1 MTLTARHDRAGNGS
15 RPLAAAAAIILLLWA
30 GGPLAQESLTREQA
44 REQLEERKSELAA
57 ARQKELE
64 LARELEALAREES
77 ELKGKLIGAAQRVQA
92 SEARLSAIENRL
104 DGLEER
110 RKSLRA
116 SIDDRRESIAKLLGS
131 MQRIGHEPPPAVVT
145 SRDDALKMVRSAM
158 LLASVYP
165 KFKTEADRLGGE
177 LRDLNSLGDQIRGER
192 DSLQKE
198 STTLE
203 AERQRIEQL
212 LEEKKSRMTVSA
224 DRLAEI
230 RAAAKRHAESIQFL
244 DELVAKMDKEWEAA
258 RQALARAE
266 AAAQAQ
272 EEAARAAEATRRE
285 AQEAQ
290 KTVTVAP
297 DGKLAFLSPGRI
309 KPAIPF
315 SSARGTVSFP
325 AQGQQIRA
333 FGVHDA
339 SGAPAR
345 GVTIQTRE
353 NAQVISPSDGW
364 VVFADSFRD
373 YGQLLIIDAG
383 EGYHVLLAGMRRIDV
398 AIGQFVLAG
407 EPVAVM
413 GGKPSPSDPAA
424 SGSRPALY
432 IEFRKDGRPIDPGP
446 WWSQGSEKVRG

>member
-1 MTLTARHDRAGNGS
+1 MTLSWMQDRGRHGRRACAVAAALLLVTATGGS
-15 RPLAAAAAIILLLWA
+15 R
-30 GGPLAQESLTREQA
+30 AQENLTREQV
-44 REQLEERKSELAA
+44 REQLEERKGELAA
-57 ARQKELE
+57 TRQRELE
-64 LARELEALAREES
+64 LARELETLAREES
-77 ELKGKLIGAAQRVQA
+77 ELKGKLISAAQRVQA

-104 DGLEER
+104 GGLEEQR
-110 RKSLRA
+110 TSLRA
-116 SIDDRRESIAKLLGS
+116 SISDRRESIASLLGS

-158 LLASVYP
+158 LLAAVYP
-165 KFKTEADRLGGE
+165 KFKTEADRLGRE

-192 DSLQKE
+192 DSLQGE
-198 STTLE
+198 SRTLE

-212 LEEKKSRMTVSA
+212 LEEKKSRMTISA

-230 RAAAKRHAESIQFL
+230 RAAAKRHAESIQYL
-244 DELVAKMDKEWEAA
+244 DELVARMDQEWEAA

-266 AAAQAQ
+266 AAARAE
-272 EEAARAAEATRRE
+272 EEAARAAEAAKRE
-285 AQEAQ
+285 AEEAQ
-290 KTVTVAP
+290 KTVTIAP
-297 DGKLAFLSPGRI
+297 NGKVAFLSPGRI
-309 KPAIPF
+309 KPAVPF
-315 SSARGTVSFP
+315 SGARGTIALP

-333 FGVHDA
+333 FGAHDA
-339 SGAPAR
+339 SGAPVR
-345 GVTIQTRE
+345 GVTLETRE

-364 VVFADSFRD
+364 VVFADTFRD

-383 EGYHVLLAGMRRIDV
+383 EGYHILLAGMRRIDV
-398 AIGQFVLAG
+398 TIGQFVLAG

-413 GGKPSPSDPAA
+413 GGRQPSPRSAS